1 MTKLYSS
8 KEDFQS
14 FTETLISLLKSFKSN
29 SADVNTVLL
38 AILSNLITQQYN
50 RNVLIENDVLWS
62 TLLNIL
68 VSFSTTKKKSPFY
81 SFFI

>member
-8 KEDFQS
+8 KEDFKS
-14 FTETLISLLKSFKSN
+14 FTETLISLLKGFKNN

-50 RNVLIENDVLWS
+50 RNVLIENDFLWS

-68 VSFSTTKKKSPFY
+68 VSF
-81 SFFI
+81 